1 MQFRTTMK
9 YHLTPVRMATFK
21 KSTNNKCW
29 RGCGEKGTLTHSWWE
44 CKLAQPPWKIVWTFL
59 KKLKAKL
66 PCGLAILLLGGC
78 VSRKKKKKTVRQR
91 ASSMVQQV
99 KNLGDMGEIPGLGRS
114 HGAEDGTPLQYSC
127 LENPMDG
134 GAWWAA
140 VHGVA
145 QSQPRL
151 KWLSSCRT
159 WALGLRLSSCD
170 TPV

>member
-9 YHLTPVRMATFK
+9 YQLTPVRMATFK

-78 VSRKKKKKTVRQR
+78 VSRKKKKKPVRQKGFFNGSAGKESGR
-91 ASSMVQQV
+91 HGLDPWVG
-99 KNLGDMGEIPGLGRS
+99 KIPWSRG
-114 HGAEDGTPLQYSC
+114 
-127 LENPMDG
+127 
-134 GAWWAA
+134 W
-140 VHGVA
+140 
-145 QSQPRL
+145 QP
-151 KWLSSCRT
+151 
-159 WALGLRLSSCD
+159 
-170 TPV
+170 TPVFLPGESSWTEEPGGLQSIQPHKAGHPWSDLTQHAYMEYKTM